1 MRVEILKILY
11 VHAQPSRSETNPPCD
26 QDTLWESGKFM
37 GSGWMAHFSVDIVT
51 LVPLYIVGRH
61 SEAQFLGLIKQ
72 TAFREKKLPEADAP
86 SCAAS
91 GDFLQH
97 TRQRPCYFGKAVF
110 LCAGAGFLR
119 RSIGFQGAW
128 CSAGVQIFT
137 R

>member
-1 MRVEILKILY
+1 
-11 VHAQPSRSETNPPCD
+11 
-26 QDTLWESGKFM
+26 
-37 GSGWMAHFSVDIVT
+37 MAHFSVDIVT
-51 LVPLYIVGRH
+51 LIPLYIVGRH
-61 SEAQFLGLIKQ
+61 SEAQFLGLVKQ
-72 TAFREKKLPEADAP
+72 TDFREKKLPEADAP

-128 CSAGVQIFT
+128 CSAGAQIFT